1 MDIQRINSSYQSAN
15 ASSNRS
21 SDASPPDTELNQLLT
36 RQDLSIA
43 LHQGQNIPVSEKQL
57 ILAVDR
63 AMKALQGPETSFN
76 ISIHEKTNSV
86 VVKVMNKETGE
97 IIREIPNEKILDLVA
112 KMMEFA
118 GILIDER
125 R

>member
-1 MDIQRINSSYQSAN
+1 MSIQRIGSSYQAVSPIPKVAE
-15 ASSNRS
+15 SSPS
-21 SDASPPDTELNQLLT
+21 EAELNPLLSVN
-36 RQDLSIA
+36 DLSIA
-43 LHQGQNIPVSEKQL
+43 LKQGQNIPVSEKQL

-76 ISIHEKTNSV
+76 VSIHEKTNSI